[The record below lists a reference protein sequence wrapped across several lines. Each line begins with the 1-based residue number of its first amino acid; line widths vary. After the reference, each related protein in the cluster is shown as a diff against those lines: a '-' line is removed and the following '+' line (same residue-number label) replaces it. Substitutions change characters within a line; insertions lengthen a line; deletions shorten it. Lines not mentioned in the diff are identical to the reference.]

1 MATKSKLEEAQEK
14 LTLAFKIQNDLS
26 SLLRR
31 EDRDTQQCY
40 QLMLDHLS
48 DYIGDLNIDVER
60 ALVKAYT

>member
-31 EDRDTQQCY
+31 EDHDTQQCY
-40 QLMLDHLS
+40 QVVLDHLS
-48 DYIGDLNIDVER
+48 DYIEDLNIDVER